1 MEEAAFSTLIER
13 CYDTAFDAGGWP
25 DLLQDMATAFDCVGV
40 NVVQMG
46 GGEPLVAYSPSIAH
60 AASAYASE
68 WVGRDPW
75 LAYMLRHRPGA
86 GFYVD
91 TDYIAADVRA
101 RDPFYQDFRRSLG
114 MSSTLSL
121 ILRPYEGMQL
131 GLGASRTRHSEF
143 VPQQERERFAA
154 LGRHLARAAT
164 LSFRLNAAETLNRSL
179 VDQLARFDCAVAV
192 VSKGGKL
199 LRSNSLL
206 YGLEADGL
214 MIRRGRLVSGQPALQ
229 TRLDCYITQAL
240 ASPTQ
245 ASPPE
250 VLALP
255 RPGSALPLLVR
266 AVFLGVQVA
275 DQRLGLAEPAV
286 VLLVLKPDMSG
297 YPSLDQVL
305 VALGLTRGQARF
317 ALAVGAGH
325 SLKEAAELFKV
336 SDETARSML
345 KQVYARLGINRQSQ
359 LARLIAKVS
368 PLHR

>member
-1 MEEAAFSTLIER
+1 MEEAAFLALVER
-13 CYDTAFDAGGWP
+13 CYDTAFDAAGWA
-25 DLLQDMATAFDCVGV
+25 DLLQDMAIAFDCVGG
-40 NVVQMG
+40 NIVQLG
-46 GGEPLVAYSPSIAH
+46 AGEPLVAYSPSIAH
-60 AASAYASE
+60 AASAYATE

-75 LAYMLRHRPGA
+75 FAYMQRHRLGA

-91 TDYIAADVRA
+91 TDYIAPEVRA

-121 ILRPYEGMQL
+121 ILHPYEGMQL
-131 GLGASRTRHSEF
+131 GLGASRLRHSEF
-143 VPQQERERFAA
+143 VSQQERERFAA
-154 LGRHLARAAT
+154 LGRHLGRAAT
-164 LSFRLNAAETLNRSL
+164 LSFRLNAAETLNQSL
-179 VDQLARFDCAVAV
+179 LDQLGRFDCAVAI

-206 YGLEADGL
+206 HSLEADGL
-214 MIRRGRLVSGQPALQ
+214 AIRRGRLALGQPALQ
-229 TRLDCYITQAL
+229 ARLERYISQAL
-240 ASPTQ
+240 LSPTQ
-245 ASPPE
+245 APPVE

-255 RPGSALPLLVR
+255 RPGSALPLLLR
-266 AVFLGVQVA
+266 AVFLGAQVA
-275 DQRLGLAEPAV
+275 DRRLGASEPAV
-286 VLLVLKPDMSG
+286 VLLVLRPDMPG
-297 YPSLDQVL
+297 YPPLDQVL

-359 LARLIAKVS
+359 LARLIARVA
-368 PLHR
+368 PFEA